1 MPLKSVRSSSHRL
14 VFCIVLDLSNLNQ
27 LSEICSNF
35 LKFREAFIHNSINA
49 DYMFVCNKYDKF
61 SSSPNE
67 IKKVVNTYLRVIAK
81 IINAPLIQEFFF
93 LRSYRSQKD
102 FTNQKRLAM
111 IKRVDSTRVA
121 PLGNCIPCWDEYDLM
136 CPSLSKFCQYSF
148 PKYIFRSRTNQNH
161 QC

>member
-1 MPLKSVRSSSHRL
+1 MKSVRSSSNRL
-14 VFCIVLDLSNLNQ
+14 VFCIVLDLSNLSQ

-81 IINAPLIQEFFF
+81 IINAPLIQV
-93 LRSYRSQKD
+93 SYTGFPSQSEENYDVLFGLQVSNQSESSMLK
-102 FTNQKRLAM
+102 FKKILNKLVFKAATSITNETDINKVC
-111 IKRVDSTRVA
+111 KSTIVWS
-121 PLGNCIPCWDEYDLM
+121 PL
-136 CPSLSKFCQYSF
+136 
-148 PKYIFRSRTNQNH
+148 
-161 QC
+161 

>member
-1 MPLKSVRSSSHRL
+1 MKSVRPSSHRL

-81 IINAPLIQEFFF
+81 IINAPLIQVKTRWSRFFDGLSLGF
-93 LRSYRSQKD
+93 QVSNQSESSMLKYKKILNKVVFKSPTSI
-102 FTNQKRLAM
+102 TNETDINKVC
-111 IKRVDSTRVA
+111 K
-121 PLGNCIPCWDEYDLM
+121 NY
-136 CPSLSKFCQYSF
+136 SLVK
-148 PKYIFRSRTNQNH
+148 IVL
-161 QC
+161 